1 MLVQKC
7 VRAGLRPLR
16 TLLKGTSNSKL
27 SFPPQSFNYGI
38 LSQEFVQIFETREKY
53 LTMPLEQKREL
64 YKSEFVK
71 LKDIV
76 PWSEHYEKD
85 NYRLKAQFKEYFKDK
100 SIEGEYPV
108 NEEINKKVA
117 IMSGDI
123 TLLEVDA
130 IVNAA
135 NNSLLGGGGV
145 DGAIHR
151 AAGPDL
157 LKECRMLNGC
167 KTGEAKLTGGYQ
179 LPAKYVIHTVGPKG
193 EKPDLLKSCYQ
204 KCLEIAAGEQMRSI
218 AFPCISTG
226 IYDYPQEA
234 AALVALKVVRTYLE
248 ANPKNLDLVVFCTFL
263 PTDLTIYENL
273 MQLFFP
279 QS

>member
-1 MLVQKC
+1 
-7 VRAGLRPLR
+7 
-16 TLLKGTSNSKL
+16 
-27 SFPPQSFNYGI
+27 
-38 LSQEFVQIFETREKY
+38 
-53 LTMPLEQKREL
+53 MPLEQKREL